1 MFNFVNLAAE
11 TQARN

>member
-11 TQARN
+11 TKARN